1 MLQEQG
7 VTIVRSSD
15 NAKDYV
21 IRDKNKINIGRFTIV
36 DLDEENK
43 KCSIKLK
50 FYRNDDYELLKET
63 LSLILKATFKDI
75 NINKVNVYTVDTI
88 SLSSFLDLGFILE
101 GIFFD
106 NIYSQGIYRNEISM
120 GISRDDY
127 NVGVRNNLVELYSD
141 NIMIKLLTPEDSEAL
156 LKYYLDNKEHLRAFE
171 PMRDNSFYTIEVQK
185 NILSQSYRQFLNGTA
200 VDFGIYKD
208 DRFIGKLKISNIVNG
223 IFKSATIGYSI
234 DKDEQGKG
242 YMKETVNLAI
252 NYAFEELQLHRLEAS
267 ALVENKK
274 SQNVLLGC
282 GFKELG
288 VNEQYLFINGKWR
301 DHITYYITNKRM
313 KGMA

>member
-1 MLQEQG
+1 MLHEQC
-7 VTIVRSSD
+7 VTITRSSD
-15 NAKDYV
+15 NVQDYV

-75 NINKVNVYTVDTI
+75 NISKVNIYTVDTI
-88 SLSSFLDLGFILE
+88 MVSTFLDLGFILE

-106 NIYSQGIYRNEISM
+106 NIYSQGVYHNEISM
-120 GISRDDY
+120 GICRADY
-127 NVGVRNNLVELYSD
+127 NIGKRNNLVELYSD
-141 NIMIKLLTPEDSEAL
+141 NIMIRLLTPDDSELL
-156 LKYYLDNKEHLRAFE
+156 LKYYIYNREHLRAFE
-171 PMRDNSFYTIEVQK
+171 PMRDNSFYTLEVQR
-185 NILSQSYRQFLNGTA
+185 NILNESYRQFFNGTA
-200 VDFGIYKD
+200 VDLGIFKD
-208 DRFIGKLKISNIVNG
+208 GKFIGKLKISNIVNG

-234 DKDEQGKG
+234 DKDEQSKG
-242 YMKETVNLAI
+242 YMKETVKLAI
-252 NYAFEELQLHRLEAS
+252 KYAFEELQLHRLEAS

-282 GFKELG
+282 GFEELG
-288 VNEQYLFINGKWR
+288 VNKQYLFINGKWR
-301 DHITYYITNKRM
+301 DHLTYYITNKHM
-313 KGMA
+313 KGME